1 MLGKKKM
8 QIKSK
13 NQKQK
18 IINIKVEINE
28 MKNNSKITT

>member
-8 QIKSK
+8 QIKPK
-13 NQKQK
+13 NQKQE

-28 MKNNSKITT
+28 MKNNNKITT